1 MWKFLQLAVWIEVA
15 ATARGDQSEMG
26 NPIELPVAVGS
37 SVLLPGFTDQHFQNV
52 DHVKWTFS
60 QTRILN
66 YDEAT
71 QTATFINSYK
81 NRCTFYRSNGS
92 LLLRNITRNDEG
104 RYEVQINLNEIRSRM
119 IQLKVFEPV
128 SEPLIFSNSTY
139 VDTTIGLACQ
149 VSAKNVSSVLWW
161 KDGKV
166 ITNDQR
172 YQLTE
177 DNWTMVIK
185 KAIKSDCGVY
195 TCTVENAVS
204 KKNTSHSL
212 AIYGLPPLIHHT
224 MVLSIVAL
232 ISATAIFFGIIL
244 QCLHNEMQKMD
255 FQRKALLFLQVAA
268 MLSFI
273 ILFAALLCWLQA
285 GGTSAVTVFMLVIL
299 SLLLILTTLSACS
312 MNGWVIET
320 FKQILNTKCCRVT
333 LDAVTPMG
341 GLIVI
346 CTSSILLWEINK
358 LAGKGCEPSPD
369 LHLRI
374 SLAVVVP
381 IVISVLIFGIYVR
394 QYRKQRKERPGGAQ
408 SANGNQEGPAQSQPS
423 EEGMPLQAVSGGD
436 GTSRRASANEE
447 ESS

>member
-1 MWKFLQLAVWIEVA
+1 
-15 ATARGDQSEMG
+15 MG

-119 IQLKVFEPV
+119 IQLKVF
-128 SEPLIFSNSTY
+128 
-139 VDTTIGLACQ
+139 
-149 VSAKNVSSVLWW
+149 
-161 KDGKV
+161 
-166 ITNDQR
+166 
-172 YQLTE
+172 
-177 DNWTMVIK
+177 
-185 KAIKSDCGVY
+185 
-195 TCTVENAVS
+195 
-204 KKNTSHSL
+204 
-212 AIYGLPPLIHHT
+212 GLPPLIHHT

-394 QYRKQRKERPGGAQ
+394 QCRISREERAWRDDMQ
-408 SANGNQEGPAQSQPS
+408 CQDNIS
-423 EEGMPLQAVSGGD
+423 LKD
-436 GTSRRASANEE
+436 AS
-447 ESS
+447 